1 MQIRR
6 CRFEVDEGF
15 VMTGDER
22 SSPSVLSGKEYAV
35 WLADIKARLRQAQ
48 LKAAVSVNTALLEF
62 YWQLGSEIV
71 EKQQSAK
78 WGSSF
83 LARLSRDL
91 MKEFPEMKGFSE
103 TNLRFIRRWYQFYGD
118 DVSNS
123 VTACDRIEPGVLSAA
138 AGDQKVAQ
146 AVPLL
151 TQIPWGH
158 NRVIISK
165 CSSVDEALFYVRK
178 TIENNWSRNILTH
191 QIESG
196 LYGRDGKA
204 ISNFSLTLPA
214 PQSDLAQ
221 QIIKDPYTFDFLS
234 LSPEYTE
241 RELEKG
247 LIKHITQF
255 LLELGSGFAYVGKQR
270 VLTVGERDFF
280 LDLLFYHTRLHC
292 YVVIEL
298 KTGDFE
304 PEYAGKLNFYLKAV
318 DMQLKTEQDDPTVG
332 ILLCK
337 NHDALVVEYALS
349 DIRKPIGVSEYEL
362 VHSLPDDLKDSFP
375 TVEQIEEELRRL
387 EE

>member
-1 MQIRR
+1 
-6 CRFEVDEGF
+6 
-15 VMTGDER
+15 MTGDEM
-22 SSPSVLSGKEYAV
+22 PFTSVLADREYAL
-35 WLADIKARLRQAQ
+35 WLADIKSRLHQAQ

-71 EKQQSAK
+71 EKQQSAA
-78 WGSSF
+78 WGSGF
-83 LARLSRDL
+83 LKQLSCDL
-91 MKEFPEMKGFSE
+91 MKEFPDMKGFSE
-103 TNLRFIRRWYQFYGD
+103 GNLNYIRRWYLFYGNE
-118 DVSNS
+118 VSDS
-123 VTACDRIEPGVLSAA
+123 VTACDQIESGVLPTTAR
-138 AGDQKVAQ
+138 DQMVAQ

-151 TQIPWGH
+151 TRIPWGH

-165 CSSVDEALFYVRK
+165 CNSVDEALFYVRK
-178 TIENNWSRNILTH
+178 TIENNWSRSVLTH

-204 ISNFSLTLPA
+204 ISNFSSTLPA

-221 QIIKDPYTFDFLS
+221 QIIKDPYKFDFLS
-234 LSPEYTE
+234 LTPEYTE
-241 RELEKG
+241 RELEQG
-247 LIKHITQF
+247 LIEHITQF

-270 VLTVGERDFF
+270 VLKVGERDFF

-318 DMQLKTEQDDPTVG
+318 DMQLKTEKDEPTVG

-349 DIRKPIGVSEYEL
+349 DIRKPIGVTEYEL